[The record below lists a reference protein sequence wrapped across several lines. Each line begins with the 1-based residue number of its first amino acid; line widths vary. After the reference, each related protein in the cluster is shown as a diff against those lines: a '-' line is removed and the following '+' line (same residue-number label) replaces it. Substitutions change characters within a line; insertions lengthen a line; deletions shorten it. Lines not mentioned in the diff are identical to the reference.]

1 MDSHTVTIK
10 KLLMDSHTVTIKIN
24 IF

>member
-1 MDSHTVTIK
+1 V
-10 KLLMDSHTVTIKIN
+10 DSHTVTIKIN